1 MTSWCIVAIPEE
13 SDPVWQ
19 TSSEKIPHCTLLFL
33 GDQDDNEKAMLIS
46 QQLQHT
52 VDTSLKPFY
61 MDVHSRGTLGDKDA
75 DVLFFDQ
82 ANVPKQLT
90 EFRSLLLK
98 DETIRVAYDSVE
110 QYPSWTPHLTLG
122 YPDSPAKKPLVDPM
136 APFANRFHSIYFDR
150 IALWIYDYDGPTFKM
165 KYDDM
170 MSEASDV
177 FMSDQT
183 KHFLSHRK
191 EKPMRPE
198 NKLKHYG
205 FGGRA
210 PVYTNPIQ
218 TAILPALRTTLESTK
233 GISSDSRYLAHAA
246 QGGLLEGNPLRDQY
260 IRENQLALTE
270 NLKKTFKGLPSETAN
285 QRFSVATT
293 PSGDWV
299 LSSIDTLAHAGTAET
314 LIHPVLDDQ
323 GLITDYVIVHND
335 VSQSDLSCAIMH
347 YGTKGMKWG
356 IRRKSKDSDSG
367 SASGS
372 GESGGSGGKAGG
384 AGGAAGEA
392 KKPSFKEQ
400 KESRRK
406 HSINQAVK
414 EQWKKPVAEE
424 AASAESSRKIIKKHG
439 TDALTNKELKDA
451 VERMNLEQQYANLQ
465 ANAKA
470 ASVRGSGQA
479 YVKQMFKEAGSELG
493 KEVIKF
499 GLTQAVKYV
508 FSAAMGTDGNSG
520 GSGTQRTP
528 STRGPELTPS
538 QRALGQRQRELN

>member
-122 YPDSPAKKPLVDPM
+122 YPDSPAKKPLVDPNT
-136 APFANRFHSIYFDR
+136 PFNGRFHSIYFDR
-150 IALWIYDYDGPTFKM
+150 IALWIYDYDGPTFQM
-165 KYDDM
+165 KYDS
-170 MSEASDV
+170 MSEAADV

-198 NKLKHYG
+198 NQLKHYG

-210 PVYTNPIQ
+210 PIYTSPIQ
-218 TAILPALRTTLESTK
+218 SSILPALRTTLESTK

-293 PSGDWV
+293 PSGDWL
-299 LSSIDTLAHAGTAET
+299 LSSIDTVAHAGTAET
-314 LIHPVLDDQ
+314 LIRPVTDEQ
-323 GLITDYVIVHND
+323 GMITDYVIVHND
-335 VSQSDLSCAIMH
+335 VPDSELKYAIMH

-372 GESGGSGGKAGG
+372 GESGGSGKA

-400 KESRRK
+400 KESRGK

-465 ANAKA
+465 TSAKA

-479 YVKQMFKEAGSELG
+479 YAKQMLKDAGSELG
-493 KEVIKF
+493 KEAIKF
-499 GLTQAVKYV
+499 GITQAVKYV
-508 FSAAMGTDGNSG
+508 FSAAMGTDSSSNSS
-520 GSGTQRTP
+520 GSGSGWTP
-528 STRGPELTPS
+528 STRGPELTPG

>member
-98 DETIRVAYDSVE
+98 DETIRVAYDSAE

-122 YPDSPAKKPLVDPM
+122 YPDSPAKKPLVDPNT
-136 APFANRFHSIYFDR
+136 PFNGRFHSIYFDR
-150 IALWIYDYDGPTFKM
+150 IALWIYDYDGPTFQM
-165 KYDDM
+165 KYNDSDM
-170 MSEASDV
+170 SVASDV

-183 KHFLSHRK
+183 KRFLSHRK

-198 NKLKHYG
+198 NQLKHYG

-210 PVYTNPIQ
+210 PVYTSPIQ
-218 TAILPALRTTLESTK
+218 SSILPALRTTLESTK

-246 QGGLLEGNPLRDQY
+246 QGGLLEKNPVRDQY
-260 IRENQLALTE
+260 ISENQLALTE

-293 PSGDWV
+293 PSGDWL
-299 LSSIDTLAHAGTAET
+299 LSSIDTVAHAGTAET
-314 LIHPVLDDQ
+314 LIRPVTDEQ
-323 GLITDYVIVHND
+323 GMITDYVIVHND
-335 VSQSDLSCAIMH
+335 VPQADLQYAIMH

-356 IRRKSKDSDSG
+356 VRRKSKDSDSG

-400 KESRRK
+400 KESRGK
-406 HSINQAVK
+406 TSINQAVK

-424 AASAESSRKIIKKHG
+424 AVSAASSRKIIKKHG
-439 TDALTNKELKDA
+439 TDALTNKELQDA
-451 VERMNLEQQYANLQ
+451 VTRMNLEQQYANLQ
-465 ANAKA
+465 ASGKA
-470 ASVRGSGQA
+470 ASARGAGQA
-479 YVKQMFKEAGSELG
+479 YVKDILKDAGRELG
-493 KEVIKF
+493 KEAIKF
-499 GLTQAVKYV
+499 GITEAVKYL
-508 FSAAMGTDGNSG
+508 FSTSSSSGNSQSS
-520 GSGTQRTP
+520 SGNPILVP
-528 STRGPELTPS
+528 ST
-538 QRALGQRQRELN
+538 RQRELN